1 MGGQGLAGEIGS
13 RLRLLAVGAVSR
25 GELADWAMSAM
36 ESGAPELRDDRIWKA
51 LDRLSG
57 VDLLVAPGQYLH
69 GREDF
74 GVWVAEYCGAA
85 EGVTDAGHR

>member
-1 MGGQGLAGEIGS
+1 MGAEGLAGEIRS
-13 RLRLLAVGAVSR
+13 RLSLLVAGAVSR

-36 ESGAPELRDDRIWKA
+36 ESDAPELRDDRIWMA

-57 VDLLVAPGQYLH
+57 VDLMVAPGQYLH

-74 GVWVAEYCGAA
+74 DVWVADYCA
-85 EGVTDAGHR
+85 EAGGVTDAGYR